1 MSQLNIIVTGGF
13 GELGSAVAEAL
24 SQQGH
29 KVCRVDFAAAP
40 SEKSHDML
48 DLAGIDLSKAK
59 DCDQVITRVTEAF
72 DGIDV
77 LLNIAGGFSWATF
90 EEAPISSWERM
101 NAMNLLTAVTMT
113 KLAMPEIRKS
123 AAGRIINM
131 GALGALS
138 ADAGLSAYAASKAGI
153 HRFTEALS
161 KELLHT
167 PVTVNAILPSII
179 DTQANRNSMPDAD
192 TNQWVTPNSIA
203 EIISFLISPAARSI
217 SGALIPVSKGG

>member
-1 MSQLNIIVTGGF
+1 MSQLNTIVTGGF
-13 GELGSAVAEAL
+13 GELGSAVSNAL
-24 SQQGH
+24 AQQGH

-40 SEKSHDML
+40 TENSHGTL

-59 DCDQVITRVTEAF
+59 DCERVISTVTQSFE
-72 DGIDV
+72 GIDV
-77 LLNIAGGFSWATF
+77 LINIAGGFSWATF
-90 EEAPISSWERM
+90 EEDPISSWERM
-101 NAMNLLTAVTMT
+101 HAMNLLTAVTMT
-113 KLAMPEIRKS
+113 KLAIPEIKKS

-138 ADAGLSAYAASKAGI
+138 ADAGLSAYAASKSGV

-167 PVTVNAILPSII
+167 AVTVNAILPSII
-179 DTQANRNSMPDAD
+179 DTQANRSSMPDAD
-192 TNQWVTPNSIA
+192 TSQWVTPNSIA